1 MLLPTRLAL
10 IDCNNFFVSC
20 EQAFN
25 PKLRQRPVVVLS
37 NNDGCVVARSAEAKQ
52 RGIPMGAPYFQVR
65 QQLAAIHGVALSS
78 NYALYADMS
87 RRVMQLIREQIPDQE
102 VYSIDECFV
111 DFSGFSADQ
120 ALVQAFKIR
129 QRLRQCLSI
138 TVSIGLGSSKT
149 QAKLAS
155 EIAKQ
160 RATTGVCDLSGALSA
175 ERTAE
180 MAAQPVEAVWGIGR
194 RTAASLEDAG
204 VCTIG
209 DLLAKPQS
217 WIRKRYSINL
227 LRTINELKGQPC
239 LGFQPE
245 ADARQQ
251 VIASRSFGQP
261 VYEQA
266 DLVEAIATFV
276 SRAAERLREDR
287 SLTSMIQVYF
297 RAKDPTHGGEA
308 CGDSAAVPLPVATDD
323 TRILIR
329 HALQALDKIYQPGL
343 KYKKAGVVLSGIRPA
358 QIAQPELFGFYAQ
371 ASGPSPA
378 MRLMDRVNQRYGRDT
393 LRIASMGVS
402 DDAAWHMSCSR
413 RSRRYTTAL
422 DELPVFTASGMT

>member
-1 MLLPTRLAL
+1 MRLAL

-20 EQAFN
+20 EQVFN
-25 PKLRQRPVVVLS
+25 PQLRQRPVVVLS

-52 RGIPMGAPYFQVR
+52 LGIPMGAPFFQVR
-65 QQLAAIHGVALSS
+65 QKLAEIRGVALSS

-87 RRVMQLIREQIPDQE
+87 RRVMQLIREQTPGQE

-111 DFSGFSADQ
+111 DFSGFAPDQ
-120 ALVQAFKIR
+120 ALVEAFKIR
-129 QRLRQCLSI
+129 QRLRQCLGLR
-138 TVSIGLGSSKT
+138 VSVGLGNSKT

-160 RATTGVCDLSGALSA
+160 RATTGVCDLSGTLSE
-175 ERTAE
+175 ERAAE
-180 MAAQPVEAVWGIGR
+180 MAAQPVCQVWGIGR

-209 DLLAKPQS
+209 DLLAKPAS

-227 LRTINELKGQPC
+227 LRTVNELKGQPC
-239 LGFQPE
+239 LDFQVESMP
-245 ADARQQ
+245 RQQ

-261 VYEQA
+261 VYQHA
-266 DLVEAIATFV
+266 DLIEAVSTFV
-276 SRAAERLREDR
+276 ARAAERLREDG
-287 SLTSMIQVYF
+287 SLTAMVQVYY
-297 RAKDPTHGGEA
+297 RAKDPAQGGEA
-308 CGDSAAVPLPVATDD
+308 CGDSAALALPVATDD
-323 TRILIR
+323 TRVLIR
-329 HALQALDKIYQPGL
+329 YALLALDQIYQPGL
-343 KYKKAGVVLSGIRPA
+343 KYKKAGVVFTNISPA
-358 QIAQPELFGFYAQ
+358 QIRQPQLFGLYTQ
-371 ASGPSPA
+371 ASGPSTT

-393 LRIASMGVS
+393 VRIASMGVS

-413 RSRRYTTAL
+413 RTRRYTTAL